1 MRSLAIVVTMPLAP
15 TSTTLTCQTI
25 CSLSIW
31 PELWRVNVH
40 RLHEIACLTIVM
52 QTAGHRAP
60 LSLRYDKARR
70 TLLGPRTTTRSYG
83 DPTAVKRY
91 ASRQ

>member
-1 MRSLAIVVTMPLAP
+1 MEKSVYKMRSLAIIVTMPLAP
-15 TSTTLTCQTI
+15 TSTTLACQTI
-25 CSLSIW
+25 RSFSMW

-40 RLHEIACLTIVM
+40 RFHEIACLTIVM

-70 TLLGPRTTTRSYG
+70 TLLG
-83 DPTAVKRY
+83 
-91 ASRQ
+91 